1 MIEEKHRREV
11 EAMNYL
17 TSLLPGYFAPNA
29 AQLQNLFDEY
39 EDGTTQEAIIV
50 KDVDKYELLVQAL
63 EYERDAVQRGDKL
76 DGLKDLSTFFGVRKF
91 IKTDMVKGWA
101 DDIMNQ
107 RDQLW
112 KRSTESLT
120 NGTTQ

>member
-1 MIEEKHRREV
+1 MIEEKHQREV

-17 TSLLPGYFAPNA
+17 TSLLPGHFAPNA

-39 EDGTTQEAIIV
+39 EDGTTQEAMIV